1 MDTINIKSVRN
12 LFAIEGLIYED
23 SIAELCTKYAV
34 SDSGAISCIKEFY
47 EEGKAERSAELKAVL
62 IGAGYSVTTVNGLYI
77 ENSGTKEARQK
88 KAHMFVVFDRHKTGS
103 LKRDLTKLGSL
114 YGQDAVTY
122 HEASSGCSYLIG
134 TSKKPG
140 SKPPCGQEVRLEGRL
155 FGRNGTCPAS
165 ASGIPFVFQSAAMG
179 EHGFDDVLSSYSGV
193 WHKQALSNLAK
204 KKLG

>member
-1 MDTINIKSVRN
+1 MEPECKVH
-12 LFAIEGLIYED
+12 IYEN
-23 SIAELCTKYAV
+23 SIAELCTKYEG
-34 SDSGAISCIKEFY
+34 SDSGAISCIKKFT
-47 EEGKAERSAELKAVL
+47 EENTEQSAELKAVL

-77 ENSGTKEARQK
+77 ENNGTKEARQK

-140 SKPPCGQEVRLEGRL
+140 SKPPYAQEVML
-155 FGRNGTCPAS
+155 
-165 ASGIPFVFQSAAMG
+165 
-179 EHGFDDVLSSYSGV
+179 
-193 WHKQALSNLAK
+193 
-204 KKLG
+204 